1 VFDLRY
7 HVASLA
13 AVFLAL
19 IIGILVGAGL
29 AARTDVEGSERA
41 VLREQ
46 IDDLEQRNGDL
57 SQEADLLR
65 RQQVAGDTY
74 VQKTY
79 DVVMDGRL
87 RAVNVALLFVGPSN
101 DGDRDSLEQTLEDAS
116 GPGLIEM
123 EALDLPVD
131 PQEVRNALDPQF
143 RDLGLEEVGR
153 RLAGELIAG
162 GDTPFWDALT
172 PVLVQDR
179 SGTSTAEADAVAI
192 SQTAVATDAP
202 TRLFVD
208 GIYSGLA
215 RAGVPVVAIERTD
228 ARPSRIPT
236 YQSRGISSVDSVDTQ
251 LGRVALAALLA
262 GGQEGHYGV
271 KQTAKDGPLPPVESL
286 PLAPLPGG

>member
-1 VFDLRY
+1 MFDLRY